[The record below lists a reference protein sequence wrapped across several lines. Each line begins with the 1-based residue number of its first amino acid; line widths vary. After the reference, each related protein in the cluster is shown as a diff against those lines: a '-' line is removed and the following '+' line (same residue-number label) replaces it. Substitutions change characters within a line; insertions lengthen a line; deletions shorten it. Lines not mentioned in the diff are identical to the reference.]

1 MHHNISSIF
10 YRLLDVW
17 RSKTVIHH
25 EKQIMF
31 LSDFS
36 HFLQIQNLYR
46 RIGRSFQIK
55 NLGLW
60 ANVFFYIFLMRFEI
74 SGIDIP
80 LRKVFRE
87 KCMCRTKHRTTAEYV
102 VARRKQRCQCAI
114 YCRHSRSKSVARFSA
129 FHFGDFIDK
138 FCYIRVGKSTVKVL
152 WFFLRETRSH
162 ILCIFKNKT

>member
-1 MHHNISSIF
+1 MHHNISTIF

-17 RSKTVIHH
+17 RSKAVIHH
-25 EKQIMF
+25 EKQIML

-55 NLGLW
+55 NFGLW

-80 LRKVFRE
+80 LWKVFRK
-87 KCMCRTKHRTTAEYV
+87 KCMCRTKHRAAAEYM
-102 VARRKQRCQCAI
+102 VACRKQRCQRAI
-114 YCRHSRSKSVARFSA
+114 YRRHSRSESIARFRA
-129 FHFGDFIDK
+129 FHLSDFIDK
-138 FCYIRVGKSTVKVL
+138 FSHIWVGKSTIKIL
-152 WFFLRETRSH
+152 WFFLRETRAH
-162 ILCIFKNKT
+162 ILCILKNKT